1 MSQSETSHYLCVG
14 CPLGCRLEVE
24 AEGDDIIEVRGN
36 ACKRG
41 VEFAHQEHI
50 DPRRFIAT
58 TVAIDGAPWPRL
70 PVATAQ
76 ALPKDRVIDVCRA
89 LHQLRLEAPVA
100 IGEVVMADAL
110 GTGVDV
116 VATRTLERA

>member
-1 MSQSETSHYLCVG
+1 MSETSHYLCVN
-14 CPLGCRLEVE
+14 CPLGCRLEVD
-24 AEGDDIIEVRGN
+24 ADGRDVVEVRGN

-41 VEFAHQEHI
+41 VEFARQEHA
-50 DPRRFIAT
+50 DPRRMVTT
-58 TVAIDGAPWPRL
+58 TVAIRGAPLPRL

-76 ALPKDRVIDVCRA
+76 ALPKDRVVDLCRA

-100 IGEVVMADAL
+100 IGDVVLADAL

-116 VATRTLERA
+116 VATRSLGRA

>member
-1 MSQSETSHYLCVG
+1 MSETSHYLCVN
-14 CPLGCRLEVE
+14 CPLGCRLEVD
-24 AEGDDIIEVRGN
+24 ADGRDVVEVRGN

-41 VEFAHQEHI
+41 VEFARQEHA
-50 DPRRFIAT
+50 DPRRMVTT
-58 TVAIDGAPWPRL
+58 TVAIRGASLPRL

-76 ALPKDRVIDVCRA
+76 ALPKDRVVDLCRA

-100 IGEVVMADAL
+100 IGDVVMADAL

-116 VATRTLERA
+116 VATRSLGRA

>member
-1 MSQSETSHYLCVG
+1 MSETSHYLCVN
-14 CPLGCRLEVE
+14 CPLGCRLEVD
-24 AEGDDIIEVRGN
+24 ADGRDVVEVRGN

-41 VEFAHQEHI
+41 VEFARQEHA
-50 DPRRFIAT
+50 DPRRMVTT
-58 TVAIDGAPWPRL
+58 TVAIRGAPLPRL

-76 ALPKDRVIDVCRA
+76 ALPKDRVVDLCRA

-100 IGEVVMADAL
+100 IGDVVMADAL

-116 VATRTLERA
+116 VATRSLGRA